1 MSAAAGS
8 VGCVGNDRLDT
19 LSATQARRIAL
30 AAQGFSGARP
40 AAVGAGRLHG
50 VMDRMGALQIDSVN
64 VFARAHYMPHYAR
77 LGAYDRDA
85 LDRMLFGRRKRYVEY
100 VAHEA
105 ALIGID
111 DWPLWRFRMDDF
123 RARYG
128 GPGTWVHDNAATLRR
143 LRDELADR
151 GPLRP
156 AEVERAQERAA
167 RGPWW
172 DWDDVKRGLEMLW
185 RFGDVAIAER
195 RGFERTYALAEH
207 VIPVAAR
214 EREIPRAEAV
224 RELVRR
230 AARAYGVATA
240 ADLGD
245 YYRLKARDV
254 SPAVAELVDAGELH
268 PVRVEGW
275 QRAGRPVAAY
285 LHRDAVVP
293 RRIDRVALLSP
304 FDPVVWFRDRALRLF
319 GFDYRIEIYVPAH
332 KRRYGYYSLPVLV
345 GDRLAARVDL
355 KADRAA
361 GTLLVQSAW
370 WEPGA
375 PADAAERIAAELQRA
390 ARWQG
395 LERVSVSGWGD
406 ASHDI
411 AAALP
416 AAARHDHPRAPSAP
430 TAVLAPALER
440 AS

>member
-1 MSAAAGS
+1 M
-8 VGCVGNDRLDT
+8 GNQPIEM
-19 LSATQARRIAL
+19 LSPAQARRIAL
-30 AAQGFSGARP
+30 GAQGLSGARP
-40 AAVGAGRLHG
+40 ATAGTARLHG
-50 VMDRMGALQIDSVN
+50 VMERLGALQIDSVN
-64 VFARAHYMPHYAR
+64 VFARTHYMPHYSR

-105 ALIGID
+105 ALVAAD

-123 RARYG
+123 RARYAA
-128 GPGTWVHDNAATLRR
+128 PGTWAHDHAATLDR
-143 LRDELADR
+143 LRAELADR

-156 AEVERAQERAA
+156 AEFAQASPRVA

-195 RGFERTYALAEH
+195 RGFERVYALTEH
-207 VIPVAAR
+207 VIPAGALHRELAR
-214 EREIPRAEAV
+214 PDAV
-224 RELVRR
+224 RELVAR
-230 AARAYGVATA
+230 AARASGVATA

-245 YYRLKARDV
+245 YYRLKARDAV
-254 SPAVAELVDAGELH
+254 PAIAELVDAGVLL
-268 PVRVEGW
+268 PVRVAGW
-275 QRAGRPVAAY
+275 ERAGRPVPAY

-293 RRIDRVALLSP
+293 RRVDRTALLSP

-319 GFDYRIEIYVPAH
+319 GFDYRIEIYVPAE

-355 KADRAA
+355 KADRAGSA
-361 GTLLVQSAW
+361 LLVQSAW

-375 PADAAERIAAELQRA
+375 PQDAAERIAAELRHA

-406 ASHDI
+406 AAHDI

-416 AAARHDHPRAPSAP
+416 DTERHDHPRAP
-430 TAVLAPALER
+430 LAPATALPRPVPAER